1 MDEDIAQFINV
12 TGASPD
18 VAKAHVLSA
27 KGDVA
32 MALSAYF
39 DSAHDNASPSGAAT
53 TSSAPAPK
61 TEPQGPR
68 TLSGVPL
75 SDSDPWP
82 SASASSSRRPARPR
96 GGGIMTFR
104 DLRADADMPEDRDD
118 DDPVNLYTGGERS
131 GLNVENP
138 RQSQNDS
145 DHGIVNEILS
155 QAAKSSHRPPRAD
168 AQAPGRSAFSG
179 KGYSIDGATVD
190 ESHETDGVEEDA
202 SDEEPAVRYLT
213 FWADGFSIGD
223 GPLMRYEDPG
233 NQEMLEAIHAGR
245 APLHLL
251 NVRFGQ
257 PVELVVTRRT
267 NEKYVPPPPPPM
279 KPFEGVGNR
288 LGAPSVDPI
297 PSSQQASD
305 AAPPA
310 PAAIQADP
318 SQPMT
323 QIQVRL
329 PNGQRLIVQLNLTHT
344 VADLRNYIVSQQ
356 PTLPADFT
364 LRTSFPPKPLQDS
377 SLSIADAGLANAVVV
392 VT

>member
-1 MDEDIAQFINV
+1 MEYLTIR
-12 TGASPD
+12 
-18 VAKAHVLSA
+18 AHVLSA

-39 DSAHDNASPSGAAT
+39 DSANDNATPSGADS
-53 TSSAPAPK
+53 TSSAAAPETK
-61 TEPQGPR
+61 PQGPR

-82 SASASSSRRPARPR
+82 SASASSSRHSARPR

-104 DLRADADMPEDRDD
+104 DLRTDAEEDRDD
-118 DDPVNLYTGGERS
+118 NDPVNLYTGGERS

-155 QAAKSSHRPPRAD
+155 QAAKASHRPPRAD
-168 AQAPGRSAFSG
+168 AQATERSAFSG

-190 ESHETDGVEEDA
+190 ESHETAGVEDDA
-202 SDEEPAVRYLT
+202 SDEEPAVRHLT

-288 LGAPSVDPI
+288 LGAPSVDPALS
-297 PSSQQASD
+297 PNQASD

-329 PNGQRLIVQLNLTHT
+329 SNGQRLIVQLNLTHT
-344 VADLRNYIVSQQ
+344 VADLRNYILSYVPYETYLTRQQ
-356 PTLPADFT
+356 PELPADFT
-364 LRTSFPPKPLQDS
+364 LRTSFPPKPLLDS